1 LQAKGQKSST
11 FAVGQETEVA
21 DAHEAFGSKC
31 NWNRRKNWSSGTT
44 PTPIEYA

>member
-21 DAHEAFGSKC
+21 DAHEAFGKQVQLEPAQELVERYYT
-31 NWNRRKNWSSGTT
+31 NTN
-44 PTPIEYA
+44 